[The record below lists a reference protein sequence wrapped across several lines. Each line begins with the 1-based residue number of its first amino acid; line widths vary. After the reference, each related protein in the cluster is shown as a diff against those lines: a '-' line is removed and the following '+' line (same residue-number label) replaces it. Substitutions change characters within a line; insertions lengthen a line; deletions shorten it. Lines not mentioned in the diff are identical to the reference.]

1 MTKYHSID
9 PPYYKGVRKLTQWI
23 GMFALST
30 VAFAACNNQ
39 RRETI
44 ARAVEQWQGRTVQMP
59 EGTVFTVQARDT
71 VAMDVHAPVHK
82 VLVYVDSTGCTSCR
96 LQLHEWKKFIA
107 EVDSATQGRV
117 PFLFFLSPKSVKEAR
132 YITRRDDF
140 THPICVDMQNRLD
153 SLNHFPKVEM
163 FHTFLLDR
171 DNRVAVIGNPIHNRA
186 VRELYMKTL
195 TGHDTPKSVN
205 TIIEVPVHELDLGTL
220 PIGEEK
226 TVSFTLRNVG
236 ERPLIIY
243 DVVTSCGC
251 TAAKFEKAP
260 IKPGKETAVTVT
272 YTAEE
277 TGMFNKTI
285 TVHANTDDSPIRLRI
300 KGEVRE

>member
-1 MTKYHSID
+1 MKKCI
-9 PPYYKGVRKLTQWI
+9 GIGGLLVLTLGI
-23 GMFALST
+23 T
-30 VAFAACNNQ
+30 ACHNNK
-39 RRETI
+39 REEI
-44 ARAVEQWQGRTVQMP
+44 ARTVEQWQGRTVQMP
-59 EGTVFTVQARDT
+59 EGAVFTVQARDT
-71 VAMDVHAPVHK
+71 VAMDTHAPTHK

-107 EVDSATQGRV
+107 EVDSATEGRV
-117 PFLFFLSPKSVKEAR
+117 PFLFFLTPKSVKEAR

-140 THPICVDMQNRLD
+140 TYPICVDMENRLD
-153 SLNHFPKVEM
+153 SLNRFPEEDM
-163 FHTFLLDR
+163 FHTFLLDG

-186 VRELYMKTL
+186 VRDLYMKTL

-260 IKPGKETAVTVT
+260 IKSGKETEITVT

-277 TGMFNKTI
+277 AGVFNKSI
-285 TVHANTDDSPIRLRI
+285 TVHANTDDSPIKLRI

>member
-1 MTKYHSID
+1 MKPHIGIWGFLALMLGTTACQNNN
-9 PPYYKGVRKLTQWI
+9 RKD
-23 GMFALST
+23 
-30 VAFAACNNQ
+30 
-39 RRETI
+39 I
-44 ARAVEQWQGRTVQMP
+44 ARTVEQWQGRPVLIP
-59 EGTVFTVQARDT
+59 EEAVFTIQTRDT
-71 VAMDVHAPVHK
+71 VAMDVYAPTHK
-82 VLVYVDSTGCTSCR
+82 VLVYVDSMGCTSCR

-107 EVDSATQGRV
+107 EVDSATGGRV

-140 THPICVDMQNRLD
+140 TYPICVDMQNRLD
-153 SLNHFPKVEM
+153 SLNHFPEEEM
-163 FHTFLLDR
+163 FHTFLLDG

-186 VRELYMKTL
+186 VRDLYMKTL
-195 TGHDTPKSVN
+195 TGRDTPKSTN
-205 TIIEVPVHELDLGTL
+205 TAVEVPIHSLDLGAL
-220 PIGEEK
+220 AIGEEK
-226 TVSFTLRNVG
+226 TVSFTLRNNG
-236 ERPLIIY
+236 GRPLIIY

-285 TVHANTDDSPIRLRI
+285 TVHANSDDSPIRLRI
-300 KGEVRE
+300 KGEVRKCPPSIPPNNYRRG